1 MFEGFMSAVAALNTN
16 VLWGV
21 PMVVLMLG
29 TGVFLLVVTRGAVF
43 TRFNVVMRYTT
54 KTLFQR
60 RDPSEAGEGTIS
72 PFQAVCT
79 ALAAT
84 LGTGNIV
91 GVALAVVTGGPGS
104 IFWLWLSALAGMVI
118 KFCEV
123 TLSVA
128 YRTRNERGE
137 IVGGPM
143 YYISRGLGKTWLAML
158 FAAFGFLASFG
169 IGASVQANSLAGSVN
184 ATFGV
189 PLPVIGLVVALLA
202 GLVLI
207 GGITRIAQITEKL
220 VPFAA
225 IFYLLGAAAVLV
237 VNAGEIPAAIA
248 QIFRDAFTGTAATGG
263 FLGATVMYACRV
275 GMSRGVFTHEAGMG
289 SAPIAHASAD
299 TDHPARQGLWGTFE
313 VFFDSIVMCT
323 VTGLVILTSGLWHA
337 DPMMS
342 EGAMSSAAF
351 GQSIPGGQYVVTV
364 GLMLFAFAT
373 LIAWYYYGE
382 KCVEYLFRRASRAG
396 RVARRVYQV
405 AYVAMVFAGCVT
417 NLDVVWEFADCFNG
431 LMAIPN
437 LIALIALSPVI
448 RRLAADFFRDPDRRR
463 PRDADYG
470 EMLVFRDK

>member
-1 MFEGFMSAVAALNTN
+1 
-16 VLWGV
+16 
-21 PMVVLMLG
+21 
-29 TGVFLLVVTRGAVF
+29 
-43 TRFNVVMRYTT
+43 MRYTT

-60 RDPSEAGEGTIS
+60 ADTSGAGEGTIS

-91 GVALAVVTGGPGS
+91 GVALAVATGGPGS

-189 PLPVIGLVVALLA
+189 PLPVIGAVVALLA

-299 TDHPARQGLWGTFE
+299 TDHPARQGLW
-313 VFFDSIVMCT
+313 
-323 VTGLVILTSGLWHA
+323 VIITSGLWHA

-351 GQSIPGGQYVVTV
+351 GQSIPGGQYIVTV

-382 KCVEYLFRRASRAG
+382 KCVEYLFRKSRAQ
-396 RVARRVYQV
+396 RVAVRVYQV

-437 LIALIALSPVI
+437 LIALIALSPA
-448 RRLAADFFRDPDRRR
+448 RGGLLPR
-463 PRDADYG
+463 PRPPPPARHGLQRDAG
-470 EMLVFRDK
+470 V

>member
-1 MFEGFMSAVAALNTN
+1 MFDFFMSAITALNDN

-29 TGVFLLVVTRGAVF
+29 TGLLLLFIIKGVVFS
-43 TRFNVVMRYTT
+43 RFNVVMRYTT

-60 RDPSEAGEGTIS
+60 QDKSEAGEGTIS

-91 GVALAVVTGGPGS
+91 GVALAVATGGPGS

-189 PLPVIGLVVALLA
+189 PLPVIGAVVALLA

-225 IFYLLGAAAVLV
+225 IYREARALRGDLL
-237 VNAGEIPAAIA
+237 
-248 QIFRDAFTGTAATGG
+248 
-263 FLGATVMYACRV
+263 
-275 GMSRGVFTHEAGMG
+275 
-289 SAPIAHASAD
+289 
-299 TDHPARQGLWGTFE
+299 PARRRGGARGQRRR
-313 VFFDSIVMCT
+313 
-323 VTGLVILTSGLWHA
+323 
-337 DPMMS
+337 DPRRHRPDLPRRLHRH
-342 EGAMSSAAF
+342 GRH
-351 GQSIPGGQYVVTV
+351 GRLPGRNGHVRVPR
-364 GLMLFAFAT
+364 GH
-373 LIAWYYYGE
+373 
-382 KCVEYLFRRASRAG
+382 
-396 RVARRVYQV
+396 VARRVHPR
-405 AYVAMVFAGCVT
+405 GGH
-417 NLDVVWEFADCFNG
+417 G
-431 LMAIPN
+431 LGAHRAR
-437 LIALIALSPVI
+437 L
-448 RRLAADFFRDPDRRR
+448 RRHR
-463 PRDADYG
+463 PPRPSRAS
-470 EMLVFRDK
+470 

>member
-1 MFEGFMSAVAALNTN
+1 
-16 VLWGV
+16 
-21 PMVVLMLG
+21 MVVLMLG
-29 TGVFLLVVTRGAVF
+29 TGLFLLFIIKGVVF
-43 TRFNVVMRYTT
+43 SRFNVVMRYTT

-60 RDPSEAGEGTIS
+60 QDKSEAGEGTIS

-91 GVALAVVTGGPGS
+91 GVALAVATGGPGS

-189 PLPVIGLVVALLA
+189 PLPVIGAVVALLA

-237 VNAGEIPAAIA
+237 VNVSEIPAAIA

-313 VFFDSIVMCT
+313 VFFDTIVMCT
-323 VTGLVILTSGLWHA
+323 ITGLVIITSGLWHA

-351 GQSIPGGQYVVTV
+351 GQSIPGGQYIVTVGLYIVTV

-382 KCVEYLFRRASRAG
+382 KCVEYLFRKSRAQ
-396 RVARRVYQV
+396 RVAVRVYQV

-448 RRLAADFFRDPDRRR
+448 RRLAADFFRDPDSRR
-463 PRDADYG
+463 PRDTDYSG
-470 EMLVFRDK
+470 MLVFRDK

>member
-1 MFEGFMSAVAALNTN
+1 MFDYIMSMIAVLNNN
-16 VLWGV
+16 VLWGL
-21 PMVVLMLG
+21 PMVVLMIG
-29 TGVFLLVVTRGAVF
+29 TGVFLLIITKGVIF

-54 KTLFQR
+54 KTLFHR
-60 RDPSEAGEGTIS
+60 PNKDELEHGAIS

-91 GVALAVVTGGPGS
+91 GVALAVATGGPGS

-143 YYISRGLGKTWLAML
+143 YYISRGLGTTWLAVL
-158 FAAFGFLASFG
+158 FAIFGFLASFG

-189 PLPVIGLVVALLA
+189 PLPVIGAVVAVLA

-207 GGITRIAQITEKL
+207 GGIKRISHLTEVL

-225 IFYLLGAAAVLV
+225 IFYLLAAFIVLIM
-237 VNAGEIPAAIA
+237 NAGAIPGAFAM
-248 QIFRDAFTGTAATGG
+248 IFRDAFTGTAAVGG
-263 FLGATVMYACRV
+263 FAGATVMYACRI

-299 TDHPARQGLWGTFE
+299 TDHPARQGLWGSFE

-323 VTGLVILTSGLWHA
+323 ITGLVIITSGLWCA

-351 GQSIPGGQYVVTV
+351 GQSIPGGQYVVTI
-364 GLMLFAFAT
+364 GLMLFAYAT

-382 KCVEYLFRRASRAG
+382 KCVEYLFRHVPKAG
-396 RVARRVYQV
+396 RVAIRVYQV
-405 AYVAMVFAGCVT
+405 AYVAMVFAGCVL
-417 NLDVVWEFADCFNG
+417 NLDVVWELADCFNG

-448 RRLAADFFRDPDRRR
+448 KRLAQDFFSDPDRRR
-463 PRDADYG
+463 PRNTDYSN
-470 EMLVFRDK
+470 LLTFRNK

>member
-1 MFEGFMSAVAALNTN
+1 MFDFLMSAITALNDN

-29 TGVFLLVVTRGAVF
+29 TGVFLLFITRGVVF
-43 TRFNVVMRYTT
+43 SRFNVVMRYTT

-60 RDPSEAGEGTIS
+60 QDASEAGEGTIS

-91 GVALAVVTGGPGS
+91 GVALAVATGGPGS

-189 PLPVIGLVVALLA
+189 PLPVIGAVVALLA

-207 GGITRIAQITEKL
+207 GGITRIAQITERL
-220 VPFAA
+220 VPLAA
-225 IFYLLGAAAVLV
+225 VFYLLGAAAVLV
-237 VNAGEIPAAIA
+237 VNAAEDPGGNRPDLPRRLHRHGRHGRAFWAPRSCTRAAW
-248 QIFRDAFTGTAATGG
+248 
-263 FLGATVMYACRV
+263 ACRAACSPTRRAWARRP
-275 GMSRGVFTHEAGMG
+275 SRT
-289 SAPIAHASAD
+289 PPP
-299 TDHPARQGLWGTFE
+299 TPTTPPARA
-313 VFFDSIVMCT
+313 C
-323 VTGLVILTSGLWHA
+323 
-337 DPMMS
+337 
-342 EGAMSSAAF
+342 GARSRCSS
-351 GQSIPGGQYVVTV
+351 T
-364 GLMLFAFAT
+364 
-373 LIAWYYYGE
+373 
-382 KCVEYLFRRASRAG
+382 ASSCARS
-396 RVARRVYQV
+396 RV
-405 AYVAMVFAGCVT
+405 
-417 NLDVVWEFADCFNG
+417 L
-431 LMAIPN
+431 
-437 LIALIALSPVI
+437 
-448 RRLAADFFRDPDRRR
+448 
-463 PRDADYG
+463 
-470 EMLVFRDK
+470 

>member
-1 MFEGFMSAVAALNTN
+1 MFDRIMSMLATLNNN
-16 VLWGV
+16 VLWGI
-21 PMVVLMLG
+21 PMVVLMIG
-29 TGVFLLVVTRGAVF
+29 TGVFLLVVTKGVVF
-43 TRFNVVMRYTT
+43 ARFNVVMRYTT
-54 KTLFQR
+54 KTLFR
-60 RDPSEAGEGTIS
+60 RPDKSELEHGAIS

-91 GVALAVVTGGPGS
+91 GVALAVATGGPGA

-118 KFCEV
+118 KYCEV

-143 YYISRGLGKTWLAML
+143 YYISRGLGAGWLAAL
-158 FAAFGFLASFG
+158 FAVFGFMASFG
-169 IGASVQANSLAGSVN
+169 IGASVQANSLAGSVY

-189 PLPVIGLVVALLA
+189 PLPVIGAVVAALA

-207 GGITRIAQITEKL
+207 GGIRRISQITEVL

-225 IFYLLGAAAVLV
+225 VFYLIAAFAVLV
-237 VNAGEIPAAIA
+237 INAAEIPAAIGM
-248 QIFRDAFTGTAATGG
+248 IFRDAFTGTAATGG
-263 FLGATVMYACRV
+263 FAGATVMYACRV

-313 VFFDSIVMCT
+313 VFFDTIVMCT
-323 VTGLVILTSGLWHA
+323 ITGLVIITSGLWHA

-351 GQSIPGGQYVVTV
+351 GQSIPFGQYIVTV
-364 GLMLFAFAT
+364 GLMLFAVAK
-373 LIAWYYYGE
+373 LIAWYYYCE
-382 KCVEYLFRRASRAG
+382 KCVEYLFRKSRAQ
-396 RVARRVYQV
+396 RAAVRVYQV

-463 PRDADYG
+463 PRDTDYSG
-470 EMLVFRDK
+470 MLSFRDK